1 MLFTSW
7 SRGEP
12 FSVASRNLKK
22 GISMWLPW
30 HAPFTASENAS
41 HGEVEAAN
49 KYFSIFFPESELS
62 KKVSNK
68 SEISWDGSKKG
79 PCFLLPEA

>member
-1 MLFTSW
+1 
-7 SRGEP
+7 
-12 FSVASRNLKK
+12 
-22 GISMWLPW
+22 MWLPW

-68 SEISWDGSKKG
+68 SEISWDGSEKG